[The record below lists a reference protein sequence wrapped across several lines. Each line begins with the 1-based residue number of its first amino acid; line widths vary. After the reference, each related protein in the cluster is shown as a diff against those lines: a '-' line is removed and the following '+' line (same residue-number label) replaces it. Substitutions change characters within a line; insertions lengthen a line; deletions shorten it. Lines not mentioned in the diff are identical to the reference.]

1 MRRQEIARKF
11 DEIVTFAGVERFV
24 DTPVKRYSSG
34 MSVRLAFAVAAHLE
48 PEILLVD
55 EVLAVGDAEFRRRCL
70 GRMQDL
76 GETGRTIVFVSHNM
90 QAITQLCDR
99 SILLDQGS
107 IELDGPSS
115 DVVRRYL
122 EEHAGAAAQ
131 QLAAAGRARGRPRAH
146 SLGPCRGCTGR
157 ARRGGRRQ
165 AAGRDRARPDDPAP
179 RRGRHHAEDQARRRS
194 GAGRVQRHRHR
205 PAVARAACA
214 RGLCRHGVD
223 RAACSTRPR
232 QRRRFRRQSRR
243 SSSITTPVSTTPSR
257 STCRIPEKATPR
269 AATTPELARRG
280 ASADREWTLRRAVA
294 AGADPSVLFLY
305 RDSPLRRRAASAR
318 RPARP
323 SATSSAWMSSPP
335 RAGGRPTTSTPRPQ
349 RRPGYR
355 RYGRPAHS
363 HGGRLQRR
371 LRRRAEEPLGH
382 RGRGRRLLDGG
393 HGRHPARAASARAPG
408 RPYAVR
414 LHEHRA
420 PRPDLAHPRCAA
432 AACVPRRRRSLR
444 RCDRIRARRGGRAP
458 CVAERRRGTA
468 AGPLRSVRRRHG
480 RGQAFR
486 TDTRGRRRVRWCRS
500 HRDHD
505 LLLRVAAR
513 TPHVSYRL
521 VAGGEERPVDVPPNV
536 RLDPEVLFR
545 RAGRAGG
552 GPRRGASGRRQRLL
566 RGDDDAV
573 AGPGA
578 REIRRRY
585 PDARDRRGVRPAR
598 RRDMPARAARR
609 PPGAGAR
616 CRRSPRGSRGPW
628 RSAGGA
634 ARTSRRA
641 SPGSAT
647 PRRSARSCAASR
659 VVSRLRSAARRRA
672 PRGRR

>member
-122 EEHAGAAAQ
+122 EEHAGAAARA
-131 QLAAAGRARGRPRAH
+131 QLAAAGERARGRPRAH

-205 PAVARAACA
+205 PAVAPSR
-214 RGLCRHGVD
+214 L
-223 RAACSTRPR
+223 RPGTMS
-232 QRRRFRRQSRR
+232 SRR
-243 SSSITTPVSTTPSR
+243 GSRNLLNEGLVNVGVSVVKLAVKFHHHAGVHDAVSFHVRDPGEGDSS
-257 STCRIPEKATPR
+257 
-269 AATTPELARRG
+269 RG
-280 ASADREWTLRRAVA
+280 HYLGSWAVRPLIEWTLRRAVA

-305 RDSPLRRRAASAR
+305 RDSPLRRQPSAR
-318 RPARP
+318 RPARL
-323 SATSSAWMSSPP
+323 SASLFGLDELA
-335 RAGGRPTTSTPRPQ
+335 AADGGRPASAPDR

-355 RYGRPAHS
+355 QYGRPAHS

-371 LRRRAEEPLGH
+371 LRRRAEEPPGI
-382 RGRGRRLLDGG
+382 GRGRRLLDGG

-408 RPYAVR
+408 PPV
-414 LHEHRA
+414 
-420 PRPDLAHPRCAA
+420 
-432 AACVPRRRRSLR
+432 RRSSTRASGSL
-444 RCDRIRARRGGRAP
+444 DRISRIRG
-458 CVAERRRGTA
+458 
-468 AGPLRSVRRRHG
+468 
-480 RGQAFR
+480 
-486 TDTRGRRRVRWCRS
+486 
-500 HRDHD
+500 
-505 LLLRVAAR
+505 
-513 TPHVSYRL
+513 
-521 VAGGEERPVDVPPNV
+521 
-536 RLDPEVLFR
+536 
-545 RAGRAGG
+545 
-552 GPRRGASGRRQRLL
+552 
-566 RGDDDAV
+566 
-573 AGPGA
+573 
-578 REIRRRY
+578 
-585 PDARDRRGVRPAR
+585 AR
-598 RRDMPARAARR
+598 RRDVCTATPSR
-609 PPGAGAR
+609 PPA
-616 CRRSPRGSRGPW
+616 
-628 RSAGGA
+628 
-634 ARTSRRA
+634 
-641 SPGSAT
+641 
-647 PRRSARSCAASR
+647 
-659 VVSRLRSAARRRA
+659 L
-672 PRGRR
+672 